1 MFNSWSNDRSTPS
14 SPIVYSNGP
23 PRFNRSVSSDVVIQR
38 HREANNSLREASGFP
53 HPAPQFD
60 RPLFDKRS
68 QTSIGTFHFEAPSRD
83 STMENY
89 RESAGADYTY
99 LAGDENNQHRYSVPQ
114 PRTPSE
120 VNSRKLTSIL

>member
-1 MFNSWSNDRSTPS
+1 
-14 SPIVYSNGP
+14 
-23 PRFNRSVSSDVVIQR
+23 VIQR
-38 HREANNSLREASGFP
+38 HREANNNIREASGFP
-53 HPAPQFD
+53 RPAPQFD

-99 LAGDENNQHRYSVPQ
+99 LAGDENNHQHRYSVPQ
-114 PRTPSE
+114 SRTPSE
-120 VNSRKLTSIL
+120 VNTRKLTSIL